1 LNATGKTEKK
11 KRRNFE
17 IDMIAEDVLKKVKR
31 IEIISRKTS
40 KEILAGEYHSAF
52 KGRGMEF
59 SEVREY
65 EAGDDIRFID
75 WNVSSRMGRMYVKQ
89 FVEERELTVILA
101 IDLSA
106 SLSFFS
112 GAKSKKEIAAEISA
126 IVAFTAMLNND
137 KVGLLLF
144 TDQVERFIPPK
155 KGKVHLLRIIR
166 EILHFEPRGKKTSIH
181 NGLVYL
187 NKVIKKRAI
196 VFLIS
201 DFIDRGFDLP
211 LKISSRKHDL
221 IAVNISD
228 PRELDVPQS
237 GMFLLQDSETGEDF
251 YVDFS
256 SVETRLGFFKI
267 MKEKRD
273 SLDETFKR
281 YGVDVVDIEHE
292 SEYEKPL
299 FDFFLK
305 RKKKYAR

>member
-1 LNATGKTEKK
+1 
-11 KRRNFE
+11 
-17 IDMIAEDVLKKVKR
+17 MIAEEVLKKVKR

-59 SEVREY
+59 AEVREY
-65 EAGDDIRFID
+65 NAGDDIRFID

-106 SLSFFS
+106 SLNFFS
-112 GAKSKKEIAAEISA
+112 GSKSKKEIAAEISA
-126 IVAFTAMLNND
+126 IVAFTAMLNKD

-166 EILHFEPRGKKTSIH
+166 EILQFEPQGKKTSIN

-201 DFIDRGFDLP
+201 DFIDRDFEMP

-228 PRELDVPQS
+228 PRELELPRS
-237 GMFLLQDSETGEDF
+237 GMFVLQDSETGEDF
-251 YVDFS
+251 FVDFS
-256 SVETRLGFFKI
+256 SAETRREFLRI
-267 MKEKRD
+267 MNERR
-273 SLDETFKR
+273 SGLDETFKR
-281 YGVDVVDIEHE
+281 YGVDVVEIQHE